1 MWRFV
6 KIPKI
11 IALLAFLLPWM
22 TVSCSGQKI
31 AEASGAELV
40 VGKIRPLM
48 AEANQALTQQQSQV
62 NYYLVA
68 AILLI
73 LIGLALS
80 FLARRYAA
88 AVIATSIAALV
99 AIWAGTHQ
107 YSSKIAEAGAK
118 ASPNGSGNPLGDHS
132 MDQMSQMAA
141 SMIQVNWQI
150 GYWITML
157 SLVAAAVLS
166 FMTLSD
172 RRTPPVV

>member
-31 AEASGAELV
+31 AEATGAELV

-48 AEANQALTQQQSQV
+48 AEANQTLAQQPTQV
-62 NYYLVA
+62 NWYLVA
-68 AILLI
+68 AVALI
-73 LIGLALS
+73 VAGLALS
-80 FLARRYAA
+80 FLARRNAS
-88 AVIATSIAALV
+88 AVVGTSIAALIAV
-99 AIWAGTHQ
+99 WAGTNS
-107 YSSKIAEAGAK
+107 YTSKIAAAGAK
-118 ASPNGSGNPLGDHS
+118 ASPGAGTSGNHD

-141 SMIQVNWQI
+141 SMIHVDWQI

-157 SLVAAAVLS
+157 CLVAAAVLS

-172 RRTPPVV
+172 RRTRTVA